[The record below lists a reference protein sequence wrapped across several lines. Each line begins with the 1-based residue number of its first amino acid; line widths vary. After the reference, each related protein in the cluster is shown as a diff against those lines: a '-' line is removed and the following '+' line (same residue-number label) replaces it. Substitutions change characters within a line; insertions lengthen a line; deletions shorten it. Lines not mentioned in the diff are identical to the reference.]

1 MVAQLLVGSALISAS
16 IVIEAVFV
24 GAAWVTLGR
33 IGPWLGTPVR
43 APRVILMLV
52 VTTLWMMAAHGLSVW
67 VWALAFLWLDI
78 FHELEPALYFSVV
91 AFTTLGFGDVLLPQ
105 EWRLLAGLSAANGL
119 LIFGV
124 STAFLVEV
132 FRRVGDDN
140 FTR

>member
-1 MVAQLLVGSALISAS
+1 
-16 IVIEAVFV
+16 
-24 GAAWVTLGR
+24 
-33 IGPWLGTPVR
+33 
-43 APRVILMLV
+43 
-52 VTTLWMMAAHGLSVW
+52 
-67 VWALAFLWLDI
+67 
-78 FHELEPALYFSVV
+78 ALYFSVV

-132 FRRVGDDN
+132 FRRVGDGN